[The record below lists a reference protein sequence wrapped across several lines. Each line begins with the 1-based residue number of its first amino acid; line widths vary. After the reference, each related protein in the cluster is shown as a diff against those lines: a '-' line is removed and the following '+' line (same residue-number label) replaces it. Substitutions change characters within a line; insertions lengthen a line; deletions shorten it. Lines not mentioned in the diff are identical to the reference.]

1 MANSDLA
8 IPIVF
13 PDYLISVDTPAI
25 NVQVPNGLPWFD
37 VLPDRI
43 RIPSGRKKLP
53 YLGHA
58 GILFANGQSGVTRYF
73 EYGRY
78 DPAAHGLVRRV
89 AVPDF
94 TMGTNGHPTS
104 ASLKNVLE
112 AVSRKAGQGGKISG
126 AYIELESGA
135 FDRMQNYAAGR
146 MSHNSDPGRPKYELL
161 SNSCL
166 HFMKETAAAGGAWM
180 PPVAAPQPAGYI
192 VLVRMIHRDLDFSP
206 GRNPSVANLPLQ

>member
-78 DPAAHGLVRRV
+78 DPAA
-89 AVPDF
+89 
-94 TMGTNGHPTS
+94 
-104 ASLKNVLE
+104 
-112 AVSRKAGQGGKISG
+112 
-126 AYIELESGA
+126 
-135 FDRMQNYAAGR
+135 
-146 MSHNSDPGRPKYELL
+146 
-161 SNSCL
+161 
-166 HFMKETAAAGGAWM
+166 AGGAWM